1 MKYLQPHGRFRA
13 RIASYV
19 PGRLRIRLQPKGEE
33 SHSMGRLK
41 GQLSASDGVQAVTL
55 NQRAGSVTVH
65 YDGKRHAISEM
76 LELLRDLGVVF
87 EELSGAP
94 WNEPPACPGCEDRP
108 SALVRTVDGLNA
120 RVPRI
125 ARLGLDLKTAIPL
138 AFAGAGLWS
147 FARQGLVKTSPGWL
161 LLRVA
166 LEVFVK
172 LNPARH

>member
-1 MKYLQPHGRFRA
+1 MKYLRPHGRFRA

-19 PGRLRIRLQPKGEE
+19 PGRLRIRLQPKSGEPD
-33 SHSMGRLK
+33 SMGELE
-41 GQLSASDGVQAVTL
+41 GQLSASDGVRAVKL
-55 NQRAGSVTVH
+55 NQRASSVTVH
-65 YDGKRHAISEM
+65 YDGERHAIADM
-76 LELLRDLGVVF
+76 LQLLRDLGVVF
-87 EELSGAP
+87 EELADVP
-94 WNEPPACPGCEDRP
+94 WSESPACPACQDRP

-120 RVPRI
+120 RVPRA

-166 LEVFVK
+166 LEIFVK
-172 LNPARH
+172 LNPARP